1 MPQAGAFVELAVSEA
16 WYISCLPISR
26 RSLLI
31 PSASR
36 GTLAHT
42 ERLWEVFWKSSM
54 VDIVE
59 LRETAK
65 RLREWARQIRRESD
79 ATPYATSLEDSGLL
93 DKAAKGL
100 EAHAMKSRSFQSKAL
115 KTGRMWVYRV
125 CHQCRAG

>member
-1 MPQAGAFVELAVSEA
+1 V
-16 WYISCLPISR
+16 
-26 RSLLI
+26 
-31 PSASR
+31 
-36 GTLAHT
+36 TLAHT
-42 ERLWEVFWKSSM
+42 ERLWEAFWKSSM

-100 EAHAMKSRSFQSKAL
+100 EDACDEITVLSK
-115 KTGRMWVYRV
+115 
-125 CHQCRAG
+125 